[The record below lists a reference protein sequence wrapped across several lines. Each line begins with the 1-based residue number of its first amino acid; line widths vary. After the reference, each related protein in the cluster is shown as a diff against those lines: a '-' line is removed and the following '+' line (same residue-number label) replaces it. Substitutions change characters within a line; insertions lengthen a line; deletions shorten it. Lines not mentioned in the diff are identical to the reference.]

1 MPLVDLSRAAG
12 LERVVTVALEAWGRA
27 VSRRSRRPR
36 LGLGSEERLH
46 GASERRV
53 DTQQVGR
60 VGGGLGVVARRHLA
74 VSGPADGVQE
84 DAGELG
90 DGAKRA
96 GIGGIS
102 IVEGLDEQLAG
113 EIGDLQVV
121 EAARETAGAAA
132 GGGAAPGA
140 AGGDGFGGGR
150 VVEGAEGG
158 VRQRGGMAGE
168 AVAGGGGAFGV
179 GLGVELG
186 VHGGALSGLRVF
198 DPGVS
203 G

>member
-84 DAGELG
+84 DAGELA
-90 DGAKRA
+90 DGA
-96 GIGGIS
+96 
-102 IVEGLDEQLAG
+102 E
-113 EIGDLQVV
+113 
-121 EAARETAGAAA
+121 
-132 GGGAAPGA
+132 
-140 AGGDGFGGGR
+140 
-150 VVEGAEGG
+150 
-158 VRQRGGMAGE
+158 
-168 AVAGGGGAFGV
+168 
-179 GLGVELG
+179 
-186 VHGGALSGLRVF
+186 
-198 DPGVS
+198 
-203 G
+203 